1 MNHMGQSLNHKYSHA
16 QIILLICP
24 EHPMQNSLLE
34 PCLHKTDMRLG
45 AGGKL
50 KLGVAPA
57 QNREEDD
64 YNVIVTVTG
73 CIIVTQKI
81 EGILI

>member
-1 MNHMGQSLNHKYSHA
+1 
-16 QIILLICP
+16 
-24 EHPMQNSLLE
+24 
-34 PCLHKTDMRLG
+34 MRLG